1 MTTTLDL
8 INYIVEISSHRD
20 RNELNGALINAI
32 NGLMKPTFVTLYR
45 CYQAKEWVAFAC
57 AGTNNQKKPEKQENQ
72 EQPEKPEN
80 EIFVNNS
87 YVPQWKFCKI
97 VSEDALLEK
106 CWKSQKMELQ
116 ISLDKQDKS
125 KHQTRI
131 VIPVIQNNQ
140 TDYII
145 DISVPRLPVPE
156 KLEIDKGL
164 IKFFSNFTTLLDYG
178 ETDVLTA
185 LPNRQ
190 TFEKHFY
197 ELLDSRDSN
206 DQPLLTAA
214 TNHWL
219 AIVDIDFFKNVNDS
233 FGHMIGD
240 EVLIMLARTLRES
253 FIFTDHVFRY
263 GGEEFLIL
271 LQPCDSL
278 TVEKTFNR
286 LRESISEKTFS
297 RVGKITVSIGYTK
310 LDALDTPDSAV
321 DRADEAMSYSKQ
333 HGRNLVSSYE
343 SLVDSQEIMAK
354 DFSGGDIE
362 LF

>member
-1 MTTTLDL
+1 MFTTLDL
-8 INYIVEISSHRD
+8 VYYVVDISSHRD
-20 RNELNGALINAI
+20 RNELNGALIKAI
-32 NGLMKPTFVTLYR
+32 NGLMKPTSITLYR

-57 AGTNNQKKPEKQENQ
+57 AGTNQNNQQE
-72 EQPEKPEN
+72 P
-80 EIFVNNS
+80 IFVNNS

-116 ISLDKQDKS
+116 ISLDKHDKS

-131 VIPVIQNNQ
+131 TIPVIQNNQ

-145 DISVPRLPVPE
+145 DICVPRLPIPE

-164 IKFFSNFTTLLDYG
+164 IKFFSNFTCLLDYG
-178 ETDVLTA
+178 ETDLLTG

-197 ELLDSRDSN
+197 ELLDSRDN
-206 DQPLLTAA
+206 NNQPLLTAS

-219 AIVDIDFFKNVNDS
+219 AIVDIDFFKSVNDS
-233 FGHMIGD
+233 YGHMIGD

-253 FIFTDHVFRY
+253 FIFTDHIFRY

-271 LQPCDSL
+271 LQPCGNA
-278 TVEKTFNR
+278 TVEKTFNK

-297 RVGKITVSIGYTK
+297 RVGRITVSIGYTK
-310 LDALDTPDSAV
+310 LDALDTPDLAV
-321 DRADEAMSYSKQ
+321 DRADEAVSYSKQ

-343 SLVDSQEIMAK
+343 QLVDNQEIMAK